1 MTEQH
6 WTPANFQSSEWV
18 EGVLQEKIQL
28 HLYPFRHSSRILA
41 NANRPHMAVSIVHG
55 VDESKTPGERHLD
68 GFEYF
73 LYPIDIFSLFKFIHN
88 NYLI

>member
-6 WTPANFQSSEWV
+6 WNPANFQSSEWI

-55 VDESKTPGERHLD
+55 LMRAKHRESITSMALN
-68 GFEYF
+68 
-73 LYPIDIFSLFKFIHN
+73 IF
-88 NYLI
+88 YTR